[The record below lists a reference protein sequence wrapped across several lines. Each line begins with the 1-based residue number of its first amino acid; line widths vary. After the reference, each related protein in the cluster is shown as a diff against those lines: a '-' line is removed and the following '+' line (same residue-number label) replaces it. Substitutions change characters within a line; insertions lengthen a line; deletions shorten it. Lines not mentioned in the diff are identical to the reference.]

1 MFHTNAY
8 GTKAI
13 PATATTAI
21 ATSAVI
27 GGGQQDGISK
37 MRELWVKGLC
47 VKYIEGKETRNQRYK
62 FMGVAT

>member
-8 GTKAI
+8 GTIAI

-27 GGGQQDGISK
+27 GGGQRYGISK

-47 VKYIEGKETRNQRYK
+47 VKQKEEKATRKQR
-62 FMGVAT
+62 